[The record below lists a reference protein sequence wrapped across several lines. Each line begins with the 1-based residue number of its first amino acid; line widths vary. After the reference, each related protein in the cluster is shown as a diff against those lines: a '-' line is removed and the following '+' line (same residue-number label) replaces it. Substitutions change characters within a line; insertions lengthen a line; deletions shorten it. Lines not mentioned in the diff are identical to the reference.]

1 MKPARISFWG
11 NFGAG
16 NLGNETTLQTVI
28 EQVRARLPDAR
39 LFCFCTNPA
48 DVQAR
53 HGIPGVRS
61 EVWASIPRAGRAEGR
76 VGKILRILFRSLPIE
91 AAHWLK
97 MLRAM
102 WRQDLFI
109 VAGTGIVADYMCGPT
124 GWPYDMF
131 KLTTLAALCR
141 VRVVF
146 LSVGVGPISHPLSRW
161 FITQALRRACYRSYR
176 DQASRQYLEQ
186 VGFRTHGDAVCPDV
200 VFGLSERHFSHPAAG
215 ADQRRIIGLGLKD
228 YSGGMGRLET
238 QEYAGYLET
247 MAAFVSWL
255 HENGYAVRLLIGDFR
270 YDSRVRDDLVALL
283 ERRGRASSPPLLIA
297 EPSTSVEELLRQL
310 GETTVVLS
318 PRYHNL
324 VMGMIQNK
332 PAIALSDH
340 AKLDAVLTELGLE
353 RYIVRLDGL
362 DAATLIDRFRQ
373 LEAELG
379 QLKPTIAARIQD
391 SRQVLD
397 RQYAAILAALGAP
410 EARAGPVGA
419 SPPRSP

>member
-28 EQVRARLPDAR
+28 EQVQARLPDAR

-61 EVWASIPRAGRAEGR
+61 EVWASIPRVGRAEGR
-76 VGKILRILFRSLPIE
+76 VGKVLRILFRSLPIE
-91 AAHWLK
+91 AMHWLK

-131 KLTTLAALCR
+131 KLSTLAKLCGA
-141 VRVVF
+141 RVVF

-161 FITQALRRACYRSYR
+161 FIKQSLRRAHYRSYR

-186 VGFRTHGDAVCPDV
+186 IGFRTHGDAVCPDV
-200 VFGLSERHFSHPAAG
+200 VFGLSERHFSRPAAG
-215 ADQRRIIGLGLKD
+215 SERRRIVGLGLKD
-228 YSGGMGRLET
+228 YSGGMRSLET
-238 QEYAGYLET
+238 KEYTEYLET
-247 MAAFVSWL
+247 MAAFVTWL
-255 HENGYAVRLLIGDFR
+255 QGNGYAVRLLIGDFR
-270 YDSRVRDDLVALL
+270 YDSQVRDDLVALL
-283 ERRGRASSPPLLIA
+283 QRRNQPSSPPLLIA

-310 GETTVVLS
+310 GETEVVLS

-332 PAIALSDH
+332 PALALSDH

-353 RYIVRLDGL
+353 RYIVRLYRL

-379 QLKPTIAARIQD
+379 QLKPYIAAQIQS
-391 SRQVLD
+391 SRQALD
-397 RQYAAILAALGAP
+397 RQYATILGSLGAT
-410 EARAGPVGA
+410 
-419 SPPRSP
+419 PPRGP

>member
-61 EVWASIPRAGRAEGR
+61 EVWASIPRVGRAEGR

-131 KLTTLAALCR
+131 KLSTLATLCR
-141 VRVVF
+141 ARVVF

-161 FITQALRRACYRSYR
+161 FITQALRRAHYRSYR

-186 VGFRTHGDAVCPDV
+186 IGFRTHGDAVCPDV
-200 VFGLSERHFSHPAAG
+200 VFGLSERHFSQPAAG
-215 ADQRRIIGLGLKD
+215 SERRRIVGLGLKD
-228 YSGGMGRLET
+228 YSGGMRSLAT
-238 QEYAGYLET
+238 KEYADYLET
-247 MAAFVSWL
+247 MADFVSWL
-255 HENGYAVRLLIGDFR
+255 QENGYSVRLLIGDFR
-270 YDSRVRDDLVALL
+270 YDSQVRDDLVALL
-283 ERRGRASSPPLLIA
+283 QRRNRPASPPLLIA
-297 EPSTSVEELLRQL
+297 EPSTSVGELLRQL
-310 GETTVVLS
+310 GETEVVLS

-324 VMGMIQNK
+324 VMGMIQNI
-332 PAIALSDH
+332 PAVALSDH

-379 QLKPTIAARIQD
+379 QLKPYIAAQIQN

-397 RQYAAILAALGAP
+397 RQYATILGTPWREPAP
-410 EARAGPVGA
+410 GIPTGSPRGP
-419 SPPRSP
+419 